1 MPRNDRAH
9 RDVLGTFVGLL
20 TFLGGVALMVVVF
33 SLAFQ
38 MFTMPPAETLG
49 VQKGKA
55 IDVSV
60 AGANLTGVVIKILL
74 LVAMGLMGSL
84 IANRGIG
91 LYAGARH
98 HSVPG
103 PPETPST

>member
-1 MPRNDRAH
+1 M
-9 RDVLGTFVGLL
+9 LI
-20 TFLGGVALMVVVF
+20 VF

-55 IDVSV
+55 IDVSM

-74 LVAMGLMGSL
+74 LIAMGLMGSL

-98 HSVPG
+98 HPTPPV
-103 PPETPST
+103 PETPST